1 MSILIQQVQLNGKK
15 NDILIE
21 GSRIAAIG
29 EKLVATADQ
38 VIDGREYIAVPAFYN
53 THTHAAMSLLRGYAD
68 NLELMEWLQKHI
80 WSAEAKMG
88 AEHIYWGTKLA
99 CLEMIKSGTVF
110 FNDMYFFPQRIAD
123 AVREMGLRAAIGM
136 TTLEASPNAEL
147 IRQNNEEIWANRAK
161 LPPTITLTLAP
172 HAIYTVCG
180 ETLAK
185 LADFANRENLKISIH
200 LSETAGEVGTCKQ
213 EHNGMTPVE
222 YLDSLGFLSER
233 VVAAHAVHLTDSDM
247 QLMASRKA
255 AVAFNPCSNMKLL
268 SGLMP
273 FRKMSDAGVNVTI
286 GTDGNAS
293 NNSLSMF
300 DEMKA
305 AAITAELSAQ
315 TTTACTAEEIFT
327 AATRNGA
334 RTFGLDAGEIAPD
347 KLADLLLLD
356 ARATCLVPCHNLLSN
371 LVYSA
376 DSSCVNTVICNG
388 KILMRNRQVSGE
400 NEIIDK
406 AAEYAAML

>member
-1 MSILIQQVQLNGKK
+1 MSILIQQLLLNG
-15 NDILIE
+15 NRSDILIE
-21 GSRIAAIG
+21 GNRFAAIG
-29 EKLVATADQ
+29 NGLNATADQ
-38 VIDGREYIAVPAFYN
+38 VIDGRGFIAVPAFYN

-80 WSAEAKMG
+80 WPAEAKMG
-88 AEHIYWGTKLA
+88 AEHIYWGTRLA

-110 FNDMYFFPQRIAD
+110 FNDMYFFPQRTVD
-123 AVREMGLRAAIGM
+123 AVQEMGMRAAIGM
-136 TTLEASPNAEL
+136 TTLEGSPSAE
-147 IRQNNEEIWANRAK
+147 IVRKNNEEIWANRAK
-161 LPPTITLTLAP
+161 LPKNVTLTLAP

-180 ETLAK
+180 ETLVK
-185 LADFANRENLKISIH
+185 LADFARREKLKISIH
-200 LSETAGEVGTCKQ
+200 LAETAGEVEQCKK

-222 YLDSLGFLSER
+222 YLDSLGFLSSR
-233 VVAAHAVHLTDSDM
+233 VVAAHSVHLTEGDM
-247 QLMASRKA
+247 KIMAARGA
-255 AVAFNPCSNMKLL
+255 AVAFNPCSNLKLL

-273 FRKMSDAGVNVTI
+273 FRKMTDAGVLVTL

-305 AAITAELSAQ
+305 AALTAELAENAS
-315 TTTACTAEEIFT
+315 TACTAEEIFT

-334 RTFGLDAGEIAPD
+334 RAFGLDAGEIAPG

-356 ARATCLVPCHNLLSN
+356 ARTPCLVPAHNLLSN

-376 DSSCVNTVICNG
+376 DSSCVDTVICDG
-388 KILMRNRQVSGE
+388 RILMRNHQVPNE

-406 AAEYAAML
+406 ANEYASQL